1 LNIDYKQNKNNERT
15 TRVWQNGGRSSK
27 FEHSYFYQHLWFI
40 EHLCFDFPHFAKPQ
54 NVISN
59 PLTTVQT
66 LTDSAKMDD
75 REIFGQ
81 AVWLS
86 FAKAK
91 EKQPDTQANS
101 SCFTFAFAHRTRK
114 PTAIVTFD

>member
-1 LNIDYKQNKNNERT
+1 MNYIT
-15 TRVWQNGGRSSK
+15 TNSFWTFK
-27 FEHSYFYQHLWFI
+27 LWI
-40 EHLCFDFPHFAKPQ
+40 VNSQSA
-54 NVISN
+54 VISN
-59 PLTTVQT
+59 PMTTVQT
-66 LTDSAKMDD
+66 ITNSAKMND

-91 EKQPDTQANS
+91 EKQPDTQANA

>member
-1 LNIDYKQNKNNERT
+1 MN
-15 TRVWQNGGRSSK
+15 
-27 FEHSYFYQHLWFI
+27 
-40 EHLCFDFPHFAKPQ
+40 
-54 NVISN
+54 
-59 PLTTVQT
+59 
-66 LTDSAKMDD
+66 D

-91 EKQPDTQANS
+91 EKQPDTQANA